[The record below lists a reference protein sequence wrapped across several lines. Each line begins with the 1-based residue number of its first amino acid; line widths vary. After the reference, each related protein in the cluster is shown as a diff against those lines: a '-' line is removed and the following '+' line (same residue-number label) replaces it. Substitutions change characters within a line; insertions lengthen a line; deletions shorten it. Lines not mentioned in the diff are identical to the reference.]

1 MRSPGLGHIRELI
14 RRTYIYPSFLFDGTS
29 DESSI
34 AACSL
39 ALVPMFPVM
48 FLRCAQ
54 VVDGF
59 LDPRPLTLFSK
70 RRVLTETTVDV
81 RIRSTTTSEPA
92 LLVAFGPTEE
102 EANRVGCRT
111 RDGQE
116 CHNAG
121 PEPPRHRAC
130 LPRSES
136 DRVFIPVSLPQP
148 YA

>member
-1 MRSPGLGHIRELI
+1 MVFRI

-39 ALVPMFPVM
+39 ALVPMFPVV

-81 RIRSTTTSEPA
+81 RIRSTTSEPA
-92 LLVAFGPTEE
+92 FLVALRPTEE
-102 EANRVGCRT
+102 EAHHVGCQT
-111 RDGQE
+111 RNGQE
-116 CHNAG
+116 HYDAG
-121 PEPPRHRAC
+121 SEPPRHRAC
-130 LPRSES
+130 LN
-136 DRVFIPVSLPQP
+136 I
-148 YA
+148 

>member
-1 MRSPGLGHIRELI
+1 MVFRI

-39 ALVPMFPVM
+39 ALVPVFPVV

-81 RIRSTTTSEPA
+81 RIRSTPTSEPA
-92 LLVAFGPTEE
+92 
-102 EANRVGCRT
+102 
-111 RDGQE
+111 
-116 CHNAG
+116 
-121 PEPPRHRAC
+121 
-130 LPRSES
+130 
-136 DRVFIPVSLPQP
+136 
-148 YA
+148 